1 MKKDILERMAQI
13 LKPGGT
19 LILGGSE
26 SPTGYTKKFEMVRY
40 ADGVVYRL
48 HD

>member
-1 MKKDILERMAQI
+1 MADI

-26 SPTGYTKKFEMVRY
+26 SPTGYTKKFAMKRY
-40 ADGVVYRL
+40 SDGVVYRL
-48 HD
+48 HE